1 MKVTRKEAVEF
12 YSKLQN
18 LKSGEYNKFLLYAI
32 MKNKI
37 ELKKIFD
44 EVADKERLLS
54 SPPELLNF
62 EQERIQIVKEF
73 AKKDESGQPIIIDN
87 RFDVPEESAAE
98 IQSKLM
104 ELREKYKDAFEKNR
118 NDVEEY
124 EKYIA
129 EEIEYQETKTAF
141 KNLPENIT
149 SEIFD
154 VLIKISDDPE

>member
-18 LKSGEYNKFLLYAI
+18 LKIGEYNKFLLYAI

-54 SPPELLNF
+54 SSTELLNF
-62 EQERIQIVKEF
+62 EKERIQIVKEF
-73 AKKDESGQPIIIDN
+73 AKKDESGLPIIIDN

-104 ELREKYKDAFEKNR
+104 ELREKYKDTFEKNR
-118 NDVEEY
+118 NDIEEY
-124 EKYIA
+124 EKYTA
-129 EEIEYQETKTAF
+129 EEIEFQETKTAF
-141 KNLPENIT
+141 KNLPEQMT
-149 SEIFD
+149 SDVFD
-154 VLIKISDDPE
+154 VLIKLSDDPE

>member
-1 MKVTRKEAVEF
+1 MKITRKDAVEF

-44 EVADKERLLS
+44 EVVDKERLLS
-54 SPPELLNF
+54 SSPELLNF

-87 RFDVPEESAAE
+87 RFDVPEESTAE

-104 ELREKYKDAFEKNR
+104 ELRKKYKDAFEKNR

-141 KNLPENIT
+141 KNLPENLT

-154 VLIKISDDPE
+154 VLIKISDEPE